1 MFYSVTGMKRTEKNK
16 PLPTIIEA
24 KKEELLR
31 FVSNEF
37 RELAK
42 KKLRIPVKL
51 YQL

>member
-1 MFYSVTGMKRTEKNK
+1 MNYSFSEMKLTEKNK
-16 PLPTIIEA
+16 RLPTIFEA
-24 KKEELLR
+24 KKDELLH